1 MNLYL
6 NLLQTISS
14 HKQKCQ
20 FSMLYILLLDSS
32 SQTKQQQSLKI
43 LQLLVYTAAET
54 DALQFIDMI
63 FSTSAGKIIFNSYKD
78 KTPLP
83 EDIARANGHE
93 DLARYLQDLNIR
105 YMYVHLLCC
114 HCHVC
119 VYVSC
124 LWI

>member
-1 MNLYL
+1 
-6 NLLQTISS
+6 
-14 HKQKCQ
+14 
-20 FSMLYILLLDSS
+20 MLYILLLDSS

-54 DALQFIDMI
+54 DARQFIDMI

-83 EDIARANGHE
+83 EDIARANGHD

-119 VYVSC
+119 VCFLFVD
-124 LWI
+124 WILYLATEGKI

>member
-1 MNLYL
+1 
-6 NLLQTISS
+6 
-14 HKQKCQ
+14 
-20 FSMLYILLLDSS
+20 MLYILLLDSS

-105 YMYVHLLCC
+105 YIYCVVTAMFVFMFF
-114 HCHVC
+114 VC
-119 VYVSC
+119 GFNSVPSN
-124 LWI
+124 